1 MHHSHGTTVR
11 TSERLR
17 AAWGGG
23 EATYGLWSTL
33 PDMSVAELFAGL
45 PYDYVIVDLQHG
57 VATFAD
63 LPVMAQ
69 VMRGAGSAPIV
80 RVPGNAPTEIMR
92 ALDCGAAGVL
102 VPLIGSAAEARAAVA
117 PCLFPPAGT
126 RSWGPMWGYVRSD
139 GALAPQEQDAHAIC
153 LVMVETAGALEALD
167 EIVATPGID
176 GVYIG
181 PNDLALAC
189 GYGRQT
195 YRDSPEVEGLIQ
207 RVIDACRAGGL
218 AAGLHCSDPEMG
230 REWVARGATMV
241 TIAQDTGLLADAAVA
256 ALDEARGAADG
267 PAEGTDGPAV
277 RKPY

>member
-1 MHHSHGTTVR
+1 MHQSHGTTAR

-17 AAWGGG
+17 AAWRGGG
-23 EATYGLWSTL
+23 ATYGLWSTL
-33 PDMSVAELFAGL
+33 PDMSVAELIAGL

-69 VMRGAGSAPIV
+69 VMRGAGTAPIV
-80 RVPGNAPTEIMR
+80 RVPSNDPAHIMR
-92 ALDCGAAGVL
+92 ALDCGAAGVV
-102 VPLIGSAAEARAAVA
+102 VPLIGSAAEARAAVE
-117 PCLFPPAGT
+117 PCRFPPTGT

-139 GALAPQEQDAHAIC
+139 GALPPQEQDAQAIC
-153 LVMVETAGALEALD
+153 MVMIETAEGLGELD

-195 YRDSPEVEGLIQ
+195 YRDSPEVGGLIQ
-207 RVIDACRAGGL
+207 RVIDACRSAGV
-218 AAGLHCSDPEMG
+218 AAGLHCSDPAMG
-230 REWVARGATMV
+230 RDWVARGATMV
-241 TIAQDTGLLADAAVA
+241 TIAQDTGLLAEAAVA
-256 ALDEARGAADG
+256 ALEEARGGVHGSDELA
-267 PAEGTDGPAV
+267 P

>member
-1 MHHSHGTTVR
+1 MNHSHGTTAR

-33 PDMSVAELFAGL
+33 ADMTVAELVASL

-69 VMRGAGSAPIV
+69 VMRGAGTAPIV
-80 RVPGNAPTEIMR
+80 RVPRNDPAEIMR

-102 VPLIGSAAEARAAVA
+102 VPLVDTAAEARAALE
-117 PCLFPPAGT
+117 PCRFPPAGT

-139 GALAPQEQDAHAIC
+139 GALPPEEQDGLAMC
-153 LVMVETAGALEALD
+153 LIMIETAGAVDVLD

-195 YRDSPEVEGLIQ
+195 YRDSPEIESLIQ
-207 RVIDACRAGGL
+207 RIVDACRSAGI
-218 AAGLHCSDPEMG
+218 AAGIHCSDAQMG
-230 REWVARGATMV
+230 RDWVARGATMV
-241 TIAQDTGLLADAAVA
+241 TIAQDTGLLQSAATA
-256 ALDEARGAADG
+256 ALGEARGG
-267 PAEGTDGPAV
+267 VSGSEKPPA
-277 RKPY
+277 RKPN

>member
-1 MHHSHGTTVR
+1 MHHSHGTTAR

-33 PDMSVAELFAGL
+33 PDMTVAELIAGL
-45 PYDYVIVDLQHG
+45 SYDYVIVDLQHG
-57 VATFAD
+57 VTTFAD

-80 RVPGNAPTEIMR
+80 RVPSNDPAQIMR
-92 ALDCGAAGVL
+92 ALDCGAAGVI
-102 VPLIGSAAEARAAVA
+102 VPLIDSAAEARAAVE
-117 PCLFPPAGT
+117 PCRFPPAGT

-139 GALAPQEQDAHAIC
+139 GALAPEAQDAQAIC
-153 LVMVETAGALEALD
+153 LVMIETAGALEAVD
-167 EIVATPGID
+167 EVVATPGID
-176 GVYIG
+176 GIYIG

-195 YRDSPEVEGLIQ
+195 YRDSPEVAGLIQ
-207 RVIDACRAGGL
+207 RVVDACRAAGL
-218 AAGLHCSDPEMG
+218 AAGLHCSDPAMA
-230 REWVARGATMV
+230 REWVGRGATMV
-241 TIAQDTGLLADAAVA
+241 TIAQDTALLAEAATA
-256 ALDEARGAADG
+256 ALEDARGAADG
-267 PAEGTDGPAV
+267 SAGGSERPAA

>member
-1 MHHSHGTTVR
+1 MHHGHGTTAR

-17 AAWGGG
+17 AAWGVGD
-23 EATYGLWSTL
+23 ATYGLWSTL
-33 PDMSVAELFAGL
+33 PDLSVAELIAGL
-45 PYDYVIVDLQHG
+45 QYDYVVVDLQHG

-69 VMRGAGSAPIV
+69 VMRGAGMAPIV
-80 RVPGNAPTEIMR
+80 RVPRNSPTEIMR

-102 VPLIGSAAEARAAVA
+102 VPLIGSAAEARAAVE
-117 PCLFPPAGT
+117 PCRFPPAGT

-139 GALAPQEQDAHAIC
+139 GALAPEEQDAQAIC
-153 LVMVETAGALEALD
+153 LVMVETAGAIEALD

-176 GVYIG
+176 GIYVG

-195 YRDSPEVEGLIQ
+195 YRDSPELVRLIQ
-207 RVIDACRAGGL
+207 RVIDACRAAGI
-218 AAGLHCSDPEMG
+218 AAGLHCSDPEMA
-230 REWVARGATMV
+230 RDWVARGATMV
-241 TIAQDTGLLADAAVA
+241 TIAQDTGLLAESATA
-256 ALDEARGAADG
+256 ALDDARGTSDR
-267 PAEGTDGPAV
+267 PAVAPAV

>member
-1 MHHSHGTTVR
+1 
-11 TSERLR
+11 
-17 AAWGGG
+17 
-23 EATYGLWSTL
+23 
-33 PDMSVAELFAGL
+33 MSVAELIAGL

-80 RVPGNAPTEIMR
+80 RVPSNDPEQIMR
-92 ALDCGAAGVL
+92 ALDCGAAGVI
-102 VPLIGSAAEARAAVA
+102 VPLIDSAAEARAAVE
-117 PCLFPPAGT
+117 PCRFPPAGT

-139 GALAPQEQDAHAIC
+139 GALPPQEQDAQAIC
-153 LVMVETAGALEALD
+153 IVMIETAGAVEALD

-176 GVYIG
+176 GIYIG

-195 YRDSPEVEGLIQ
+195 YRDSPEVTSLIQ
-207 RVIDACRAGGL
+207 RIIDECRSAGL
-218 AAGLHCSDPEMG
+218 AAGLHCSDPAMG

-241 TIAQDTGLLADAAVA
+241 TIAHDTGLLAEAATA
-256 ALDEARGAADG
+256 ALDEARGG
-267 PAEGTDGPAV
+267 VERSGEPTP